1 MEIDTKDNSKNAL
14 NMEKVLINLIMVISI
29 EVHIKTENHMDMA
42 NIIGQTVALLRA
54 NLKMA
59 CEMEKG
65 FGENQTNLTQIH
77 MTDNS

>member
-29 EVHIKTENHMDMA
+29 EVHIKMENHMDMA
-42 NIIGQTVALLRA
+42 NIIGQTVALIRA
-54 NLKMA
+54 NLKMVYG
-59 CEMEKG
+59 MEKG
-65 FGENQTNLTQIH
+65 SGGNQTNLTQII